1 MLRYHDDG
9 TLAEADLD
17 RIAAVTSA
25 DTEEYLASALAH
37 AEGHKGSIHAR
48 QADGRIEF
56 VVELK

>member
-17 RIAAVTSA
+17 RIAAVTGA
-25 DTEEYLASALAH
+25 DTEEYLAIALAH
-37 AEGHKGSIHAR
+37 GEGHKGSIHAR